1 VNRAALPAPE
11 WSRDLLEDEYVAP
24 STPLEEILSAIWSE
38 VLGIER
44 IGANDNFFGLGGHSL
59 LATQVISRARDIFQM
74 DLPLRTIF
82 EAPTV
87 SGMAAAIV
95 SKETKPGQADR
106 VARMLQQIKRM
117 RTKEQRG
124 LHLD

>member
-1 VNRAALPAPE
+1 
-11 WSRDLLEDEYVAP
+11 
-24 STPLEEILSAIWSE
+24 LEESLSAIWSQ

-87 SGMAAAIV
+87 AGMAEAIV
-95 SKETKPGQADR
+95 SQEAKPGQADMI
-106 VARMLQQIKRM
+106 ARMLQQIKRM
-117 RTKEQRG
+117 RTEGKEG
-124 LHLD
+124 LQLD